1 MKKIFVIIIALI
13 LLVWAGFRLKSNH
26 DALNSKKQVGGN
38 ASLVVSVNTASVSS
52 MRNDQ
57 TLNLVGTLN
66 PYRETNI
73 ASEIS
78 GKITYLNCE
87 EGQFK
92 GQGATIAVVDD
103 KLKSLGVRS
112 AQIALNKAKKDLI
125 RYKNLYKGGGATEQ
139 QLDDMQNTF
148 YNAEVQLD
156 EAKKQLKDATIKA
169 PIPGT
174 ITQKLIERGAFVNV
188 GTSIASIVD
197 ISRLKVKINVSET
210 NVYNLKIGDHTV
222 ITTSVYPG
230 VAFEGRI
237 SFINPQGDDAHNY
250 IVEVV
255 INNNSVHK
263 LKAGTFV
270 NVNIHIPAKGN
281 SLFIPRESLIGSTE
295 DAQVYV
301 AENGKAILRNI
312 TIGAQTDAFLE
323 VLSGLSQGEKVII
336 TGQVNLSE
344 GKAIRIVNNK

>member
-1 MKKIFVIIIALI
+1 MKKIFIIIIALV

-38 ASLVVSVNTASVSS
+38 TSLAVSVNVSSVSS

-57 TLNLVGTLN
+57 TLNLVGTLS
-66 PYRETNI
+66 PYRELNI

-78 GKITYLNCE
+78 GKITSLNCE

-103 KLKSLGVRS
+103 KLKRLSVRS
-112 AQIALNKAKKDLI
+112 AQIALNKTRKDLI

-139 QLDDMQNTF
+139 QLDDMQNAF

-169 PIPGT
+169 PISGT
-174 ITQKLIERGAFVNV
+174 ITEKLVERGGFVNV

-230 VAFEGRI
+230 IAFEGKI
-237 SFINPQGDDAHNY
+237 SFINPKGDDAHNY

-281 SLFIPRESLIGSTE
+281 SLFIPREALIGSTQN
-295 DAQVYV
+295 AQVYV
-301 AENGKAILRNI
+301 AENGKAVLHNI
-312 TIGAQTDAFLE
+312 TIGAQTNAYLE
-323 VLSGLSQGEKVII
+323 VLSGLTEGEQIVVA
-336 TGQVNLSE
+336 GQVNLSD
-344 GKAIRIVNNK
+344 GKAIRIVNN